1 MKYKTMLFL
10 LCMAI
15 SGSAQNLQIH
25 YDYGEDR
32 NFFTTTLEMFKAD
45 KLGSTFWFVD
55 MDYDNPGNKSMSLAY
70 WEIARYVTLPIGNQ
84 KISATIQYNDGVAPW
99 GPLHS
104 AWLFGLSYPID
115 LGIITLNTDILYRQM
130 YTSTAPDFQLTL
142 VWFKTFGKGKFDFM
156 GYLDIWTQDIEQE
169 KKWVIQAE
177 PQIWYHLNP
186 FLAMGSEL
194 EISKNFLPFDEVKYM
209 PTLALK
215 WIF

>member
-15 SGSAQNLQIH
+15 SGSAQNLQLH
-25 YDYGEDR
+25 YDYGEGRD
-32 NFFTTTLEMFKAD
+32 FFTTTLEMFKAD

-55 MDYDNPGNKSMSLAY
+55 MDYNNPGNKSMSLAY
-70 WEIARYVTLPIGNQ
+70 WEIARYFRLPIGNQ
-84 KISATIQYNDGVAPW
+84 KISATIQYNDGMAPW

-104 AWLFGLSYPID
+104 VWLFGLSYPID

-130 YTSTAPDFQLTL
+130 VTSQAPDFQLTI
-142 VWFKTFGKGKFDFM
+142 VWFKPLAERFNFM
-156 GYLDIWTQDIEQE
+156 GFLDIWTQDIAGDETM
-169 KKWVIQAE
+169 VFLAE
-177 PQIWYHLNP
+177 PQLWVVLSPH
-186 FLAMGSEL
+186 FSVGGEL

-209 PTLALK
+209 PTVALK